1 MIESKCSLQDL
12 RVGALKNKLLKINN
26 TFTPFQEKDNKQ
38 SSVSAFTLLELII
51 ALSIGTILI
60 LLVSFSVRMGFFQ
73 MERGSKRLEEQYRD
87 NSALFFF
94 RQQATSM
101 RSEAIDKDVI
111 FDGNP
116 ERVVFV
122 TPISLEKSYG
132 LGLMMVSYYVEDSS
146 EGASLNYKEKRY
158 VPIKNFNT
166 FKDQNISM
174 FDDSK
179 AVEIIKGYEG
189 ISFQF
194 LGLEEEE
201 EEEEDT
207 SGTPDL
213 GWKDIWIANS
223 LPKAVKIVFTKDG
236 QSKELITPVMVMY

>member
-1 MIESKCSLQDL
+1 MRESKCSLQDL
-12 RVGALKNKLLKINN
+12 RVGVLKSKLAII
-26 TFTPFQEKDNKQ
+26 DNKQ
-38 SSVSAFTLLELII
+38 SCVSAFTLLELII

-73 MERGSKRLEEQYRD
+73 MERGSNRLEEQYRD

-101 RSEAIDKDVI
+101 RPETIDKDVI
-111 FDGNP
+111 FEGDSK
-116 ERVVFV
+116 RIVFV

-132 LGLMMVSYYVEDSS
+132 LGFMLVSYFVEDSS
-146 EGASLNYKEKRY
+146 DGTNLNYKEKRFI
-158 VPIKNFNT
+158 PIKSFDT

-174 FDDSK
+174 FDDTE
-179 AVEIIKGYEG
+179 AVEIVKGYKE

-194 LGLEEEE
+194 LGLEGGEEE
-201 EEEEDT
+201 TEENT
-207 SGTPDL
+207 SSL
-213 GWKDIWIANS
+213 VWKDKWIENS

-236 QSKELITPVMVMY
+236 QNKELIAPVMVMY